1 MIDHAVIAG
10 TFADFKLI
18 KTRSTAQLVIELAIE
33 HADEAL
39 RVLGGVP
46 QPGKEIPVA
55 VARMTAHRE
64 PKAKR
69 TSLTQQAGIR
79 CGERT
84 FQTYLEETHPHI
96 APLVPGEMEAA
107 EAVRQIC
114 GVDSRAEFDS
124 DAAAG
129 QRWRA
134 LETAFQGWK
143 ML

>member
-1 MIDHAVIAG
+1 MTDLAIIWG

-18 KTRSTAQLVIELAIE
+18 KSRSTAQLVVEIPIES
-33 HADEAL
+33 ADEAL
-39 RVLGGVP
+39 RALAGVP
-46 QPGKEIPVA
+46 QPGKEVS
-55 VARMTAHRE
+55 VTLARMDAQRA
-64 PKAKR
+64 PKAKKS
-69 TSLTQQAGIR
+69 SLTQQAGIR

-107 EAVRQIC
+107 EAVRAIC